1 MNDTVT
7 YDWSE
12 DLARA
17 SLKAVYKDSVARLPF
32 LAFGGAL
39 IALVGLSGYF
49 LYKNPFAL
57 VGGAMGLV
65 FIGISVRVQMQFRSL
80 AKDAARL
87 QDDAKVSVAIT
98 DDSMTIASVKST
110 RTVDYTKLTQLKE
123 CNGFLLLYAG
133 KLLVA
138 SLPRR
143 AFRDEHVAF
152 FKSKIRRMP

>member
-1 MNDTVT
+1 MNDTIT

-32 LAFGGAL
+32 LALGGVLTAV
-39 IALVGLSGYF
+39 AGLSGYF
-49 LYKNPFAL
+49 LYQNAFAL
-57 VGGAMGLV
+57 AGGAMGLV
-65 FIGISVRVQMQFRSL
+65 FIGISVRVQMQFRRL

-87 QDDAKVSVAIT
+87 QDSTTVSVAIT
-98 DDSMTIASVKST
+98 DDSMTIASPKST

-133 KLLVA
+133 KLLAA
-138 SLPRR
+138 SLPKR

-152 FKSKIRRMP
+152 LKSKIRRMP